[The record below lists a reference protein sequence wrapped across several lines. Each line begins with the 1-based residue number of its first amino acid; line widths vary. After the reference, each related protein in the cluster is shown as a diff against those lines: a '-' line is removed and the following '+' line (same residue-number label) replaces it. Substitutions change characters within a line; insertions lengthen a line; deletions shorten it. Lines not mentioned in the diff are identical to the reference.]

1 MAVQGFTMSKSELS
15 YLLGIIWDTFQKA
28 QTGKGLSTEDFTSAL
43 KTKLEGIAS
52 GAQVNALEG
61 VKLNGTALTVSG
73 KAVNIP
79 VFSGANSSSNGA
91 VGAVPAPTKGNQDKY
106 LKADGSWSAPP
117 DNNTTYTITQ
127 DGTNPNKITLSGS
140 DGTNIEITLPSLQT
154 ASSSTLGGI
163 KIGFSQTGKKYPVLL
178 QDGKAYVEVPWTN
191 TTYDP
196 ATTTVDGLMSA
207 TDKTKLNGIAEGATA
222 NEGTITGITMNGA
235 SKGTSG
241 VVNLGTVITAHQ
253 DISGKANLASPTFT
267 GTPKAPTANAG
278 TNTTQIATTEFV
290 GTAITNALSGITGIT
305 FEFVQS
311 LPATGQ
317 VGTFYFVPDASGSGT
332 NNFIEYV
339 WNASANKFE
348 EIGRPSVD
356 LSGYMKSVD
365 YPLITEAEIDEI
377 VASL

>member
-1 MAVQGFTMSKSELS
+1 MAVQGFSMSKDELS

-28 QTGKGLSTEDFTSAL
+28 QTGKGLSTEDFTSTL
-43 KTKLEGIAS
+43 KSKLEGIAS
-52 GAQVNALEG
+52 NAQVNVIES
-61 VKLNGTALTVSG
+61 VKLNNTALSVAS

-79 VFSGANSSSNGA
+79 VFGGANSSSNGT
-91 VGAVPAPTKGNQDKY
+91 VGAVPAPTKGNHDKY

-140 DGTNIEITLPSLQT
+140 DGTNVEITLPSLQT

-241 VVNLGTVITAHQ
+241 VVDLGTVITAHQ
-253 DISGKANLASPTFT
+253 DISGKANIASPTFT

-290 GTAITNALSGITGIT
+290 STAITNALSGLTGIT
-305 FEFVQS
+305 FEFVQT
-311 LPATGQ
+311 LPATGND
-317 VGTFYFVPDASGSGT
+317 GTFYFVPDASGSGT

-339 WNASANKFE
+339 WNSNANKFE

-356 LSGYMKSVD
+356 LSGYMKSAD

-377 VASL
+377 IASL

>member
-1 MAVQGFTMSKSELS
+1 MAVQGFSMSKDELS

-28 QTGKGLSTEDFTSAL
+28 QTGKGLSTEDFTSTL
-43 KTKLEGIAS
+43 KSKLEGIAS
-52 GAQVNALEG
+52 NAQVNVIES
-61 VKLNGTALTVSG
+61 VKLNNTALSVSS

-79 VFSGANSSSNGA
+79 VFGGANSSSNGT

-140 DGTNIEITLPSLQT
+140 DGTNVEITLPSLQT

-241 VVNLGTVITAHQ
+241 IVDLGTVLTAHQ
-253 DISGKANLASPTFT
+253 DISGKANIASPTFT

-278 TNTTQIATTEFV
+278 TNNTQIATTAFV
-290 GTAITNALSGITGIT
+290 GTAITNALSGITGIS

-317 VGTFYFVPDASGSGT
+317 TGTFYFVPDASGSGT

-339 WNASANKFE
+339 WNSNANKFE
-348 EIGRPSVD
+348 EIGKPSVD
-356 LSGYMKSVD
+356 LSGYMRSAD

-377 VASL
+377 IASL

>member
-1 MAVQGFTMSKSELS
+1 MAVQGFTMSKDELS

-28 QTGKGLSTEDFTSAL
+28 QSGKGLSTEDFTSAL
-43 KTKLEGIAS
+43 KTKLEGIAT
-52 GAQVNALEG
+52 GAQVNVLEG
-61 VKLNGTALTVSG
+61 VKLNNTALSISG

-79 VFSGANSSSNGA
+79 VFGGANASSNGT

-106 LKADGSWSAPP
+106 LKADGSWSSPP

-140 DGTNIEITLPSLQT
+140 DGTNVEITLPSLQT
-154 ASSSTLGGI
+154 ATSSTLGGI
-163 KIGFSQTGKKYPVLL
+163 KIGFSQTGKKYPVALS
-178 QDGKAYVEVPWTN
+178 DGKAYVEVPWTN

-241 VVNLGTVITAHQ
+241 VVDLGTVITAHQ

-267 GTPKAPTANAG
+267 GTPKAPTASAG
-278 TNTTQIATTEFV
+278 TSNTQIATTAFV
-290 GTAITNALSGITGIT
+290 DTAITNALSGITGIK
-305 FEFVQS
+305 FEFVQT
-311 LPATGQ
+311 LPATGEA
-317 VGTFYFVPDASGSGT
+317 GTFYFVPDASGSGT

-339 WNASANKFE
+339 WNANANKFE

-356 LSGYMKSVD
+356 LSGYMKSAD

>member
-1 MAVQGFTMSKSELS
+1 MAVQGFTMSKNELS

-28 QTGKGLSTEDFTSAL
+28 QTGKGLSTEDFTTAL
-43 KTKLEGIAS
+43 KSKLEGIAA
-52 GAQVNALEG
+52 GAQVNVIEN
-61 VKLNGTALTVSG
+61 VKLNNTALETTG

-79 VFSGANSSSNGA
+79 VFSGANASSNGT

-106 LKADGSWSAPP
+106 LKADGSWSSPP

-140 DGTNIEITLPSLQT
+140 DGTNVEITLPSLQT
-154 ASSSTLGGI
+154 ATASTLGGI
-163 KIGFSQTGKKYPVLL
+163 KIGFSQTGKKYPVALS
-178 QDGKAYVEVPWTN
+178 DGKAYVEVPWSN

-207 TDKTKLNGIAEGATA
+207 ADKTKLNGIAEGATA

-241 VVNLGTVITAHQ
+241 VVDLGTVITAHQ
-253 DISGKANLASPTFT
+253 DISGKANIASPTFT

-305 FEFVQS
+305 FEFVQT
-311 LPATGQ
+311 LPATGKT
-317 VGTFYFVPDASGSGT
+317 GTFYFVPDASGSGT

-339 WNASANKFE
+339 WNSNANKFE
-348 EIGRPSVD
+348 EIGRPQVD
-356 LSGYMKSVD
+356 LSGYMKSAD

-377 VASL
+377 IASI